1 MHVKP
6 TNESQNQTNQASNN
20 IRISLVFGA
29 IYPDLEIFKLNKSP
43 NNWHA
48 LKDLLFQQVSYWFEM
63 MLKDQSNITNSVTS
77 WCVIPAHFFWLPLY
91 SYPTCYSP
99 LPTQRFVAHIGTSQ
113 GRSNCVFHPSPSVL
127 HWSRQAYR
135 TLPRDITDL
144 VTVQAIPLPSLEI
157 YWLPQETLLCT
168 SWAAS

>member
-1 MHVKP
+1 MRAKIR
-6 TNESQNQTNQASNN
+6 QIKQAT
-20 IRISLVFGA
+20 ISEFLLFLEL
-29 IYPDLEIFKLNKSP
+29 YPDLEIFKLNKSP

-77 WCVIPAHFFWLPLY
+77 WCVIPALFFFTFSVQLPNMLF
-91 SYPTCYSP
+91 SSS
-99 LPTQRFVAHIGTSQ
+99 QRFVAHIGTSQ

-135 TLPRDITDL
+135 TLPRDIRDL
-144 VTVQAIPLPSLEI
+144 VTVQAIPLLSLEI
-157 YWLPQETLLCT
+157 YWLPQETSLCT

>member
-1 MHVKP
+1 MRAKIR
-6 TNESQNQTNQASNN
+6 QIKQAT
-20 IRISLVFGA
+20 ISEFLLFLEL
-29 IYPDLEIFKLNKSP
+29 YPDLEIFKLNKSP

-77 WCVIPAHFFWLPLY
+77 WCVIPAHFFFTFSVQLPNMLF
-91 SYPTCYSP
+91 SSS
-99 LPTQRFVAHIGTSQ
+99 QRFVAHIGSSQ

-135 TLPRDITDL
+135 TLPRDIRDL

-157 YWLPQETLLCT
+157 YWLPQETSLCT

>member
-1 MHVKP
+1 MRAKIR
-6 TNESQNQTNQASNN
+6 QIKQAT
-20 IRISLVFGA
+20 ISEFLLFLEL
-29 IYPDLEIFKLNKSP
+29 YPDLEIFKLNKSP

-77 WCVIPAHFFWLPLY
+77 WCVIPALFFFTFSVQLPNMLF
-91 SYPTCYSP
+91 SSS
-99 LPTQRFVAHIGTSQ
+99 QRFVAHIGTSQ

-135 TLPRDITDL
+135 TLPRDIRDL

-157 YWLPQETLLCT
+157 YWLPQETSLCT

>member
-1 MHVKP
+1 MRAKIR
-6 TNESQNQTNQASNN
+6 QIKQAT
-20 IRISLVFGA
+20 ISEFLLFLEL
-29 IYPDLEIFKLNKSP
+29 YPDLEIFKLNKSP

-77 WCVIPAHFFWLPLY
+77 WCVIPAHFFFTFSVQLPNMLF
-91 SYPTCYSP
+91 SSSQC
-99 LPTQRFVAHIGTSQ
+99 FVAHIGTSQ

-135 TLPRDITDL
+135 TLPRDIRDL

-157 YWLPQETLLCT
+157 YWLPQETSLCT

>member
-1 MHVKP
+1 MRAKIR
-6 TNESQNQTNQASNN
+6 QIKQAT
-20 IRISLVFGA
+20 ISEFLLFLEL
-29 IYPDLEIFKLNKSP
+29 YPDLEIFKLNKSP

-77 WCVIPAHFFWLPLY
+77 WCVIPALFFFTFSVQLPNMLF
-91 SYPTCYSP
+91 SSS
-99 LPTQRFVAHIGTSQ
+99 QRFVAHIGTSQ

-135 TLPRDITDL
+135 THPRDIRDL

-157 YWLPQETLLCT
+157 YWLPQETSLCT

>member
-1 MHVKP
+1 MRAKIR
-6 TNESQNQTNQASNN
+6 QIKQAT
-20 IRISLVFGA
+20 ISEFLLFLEL
-29 IYPDLEIFKLNKSP
+29 YPDLEIFKLNKSP

-63 MLKDQSNITNSVTS
+63 MLKEQSNITNSVTS
-77 WCVIPAHFFWLPLY
+77 WCVIPALFFFTFSVQLPNMLF
-91 SYPTCYSP
+91 SSS
-99 LPTQRFVAHIGTSQ
+99 QRFVAHIGTSQ

-135 TLPRDITDL
+135 TLPRDIRDL

-157 YWLPQETLLCT
+157 YWLPQETSLCT

>member
-1 MHVKP
+1 MRAKIR
-6 TNESQNQTNQASNN
+6 QIKQAT
-20 IRISLVFGA
+20 ISEFLLFLEL
-29 IYPDLEIFKLNKSP
+29 YPDLEIFKLNKSP

-77 WCVIPAHFFWLPLY
+77 WCVIPALFFLTFSVQLPNMLF
-91 SYPTCYSP
+91 SSS
-99 LPTQRFVAHIGTSQ
+99 QRFVAHIGTSQ

-135 TLPRDITDL
+135 TLPRDIRDL

-157 YWLPQETLLCT
+157 YWLPQETSLCT

>member
-1 MHVKP
+1 MRAKIR
-6 TNESQNQTNQASNN
+6 QIKQAT
-20 IRISLVFGA
+20 ISEFLLFLEL
-29 IYPDLEIFKLNKSP
+29 YPDLEIFKLNKSP

-77 WCVIPAHFFWLPLY
+77 WCVIPGHFFFTFSVQLPNMLF
-91 SYPTCYSP
+91 SSS
-99 LPTQRFVAHIGTSQ
+99 QRFVAHIGTSQ

-135 TLPRDITDL
+135 TLPRDIRDL

-157 YWLPQETLLCT
+157 YWLPQETSLCT

>member
-1 MHVKP
+1 MRAKIR
-6 TNESQNQTNQASNN
+6 QIKQAT
-20 IRISLVFGA
+20 ISEFLLFLEL
-29 IYPDLEIFKLNKSP
+29 YPDLEIFKLNKSP

-77 WCVIPAHFFWLPLY
+77 WCVIPALFFFTFSVQLPNMLF
-91 SYPTCYSP
+91 SSS
-99 LPTQRFVAHIGTSQ
+99 QRFVAHIGTSQ

-127 HWSRQAYR
+127 HSSRQAYR
-135 TLPRDITDL
+135 TLPRDIRDL

-157 YWLPQETLLCT
+157 YWLPQETSLCT